1 MSAVRNYSLS
11 FGFMVVTNNLF
22 ELGMWNFVQRYIKR
36 SPTLHVPTVANMATV

>member
-11 FGFMVVTNNLF
+11 FGFMAVTNNLF

-36 SPTLHVPTVANMATV
+36 RPTLRVPTVANMATV